1 MPEHSGFE
9 KKISIIVPTL
19 NEEKYLGRLLSQ
31 FDEKLKKNFDLEL
44 IISDGGSKDLTV
56 EIANK
61 YADRIISH
69 TEETPQNISQGRNA
83 GADNSLG
90 DVLIFLNADTYIK
103 DIDFLLKESLTE
115 LLFNDI
121 TAIACPIFVFPE
133 EEKFSDKTF
142 HFFYNHYS
150 SMLNKY
156 FMGMGRGEC
165 HIIRKDKFLQAGGY
179 DENLAAGEDY
189 ELYVRLKKIGKLKF
203 RHDFIVYESPRRYR
217 KFGYRR
223 VFWDW
228 AKNSVSVTLFK
239 RSISKSWEA
248 VR

>member
-31 FDEKLKKNFDLEL
+31 FDEKLKKKFDLEL

-115 LLFNDI
+115 LFFNDV

-150 SMLNKY
+150 SVLNKY

>member
-1 MPEHSGFE
+1 MPEHFGFE

-115 LLFNDI
+115 LFFNDI

>member
-115 LLFNDI
+115 LFFNDI

-142 HFFYNHYS
+142 HFFYNHFS